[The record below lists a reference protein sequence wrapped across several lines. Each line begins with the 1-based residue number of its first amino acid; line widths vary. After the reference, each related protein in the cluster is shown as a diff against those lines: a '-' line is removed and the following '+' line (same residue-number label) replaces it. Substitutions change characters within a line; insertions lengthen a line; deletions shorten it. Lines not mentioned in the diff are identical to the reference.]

1 MLLPAT
7 LTITVRLS
15 SIGISCE
22 TPFAHIHLDS
32 ELHFQIVE
40 ATYIRNVGAGAP
52 PRKNSSQEVHQ
63 HMFLKELYAHSPKPK
78 HKPQFMW
85 VAY

>member
-52 PRKNSSQEVHQ
+52 PQKKQ
-63 HMFLKELYAHSPKPK
+63 
-78 HKPQFMW
+78 
-85 VAY
+85 